1 MQEQL
6 ISEMMAT
13 NPRERPQASEAKS
26 RLERIAEMGGC
37 ESAVTAEGEES
48 MGEDLTRLFSEDLDV
63 VWRDVR
69 MKVENN

>member
-26 RLERIAEMGGC
+26 RLERIAEMGGG
-37 ESAVTAEGEES
+37 ESAVTVEEES

-63 VWRDVR
+63 VWEDVR

>member
-1 MQEQL
+1 
-6 ISEMMAT
+6 MMAT
-13 NPRERPQASEAKS
+13 NPRKRPQASEAKS

-37 ESAVTAEGEES
+37 ESAVTAEGENL
-48 MGEDLTRLFSEDLDV
+48 GEDLTRLFSEDLDV

>member
-1 MQEQL
+1 
-6 ISEMMAT
+6 MMAT

-37 ESAVTAEGEES
+37 ESAVTAEGENL
-48 MGEDLTRLFSEDLDV
+48 GEDLTRLFSEDLDV